1 MTDFSYRLVVLT
13 HGDSA
18 PLAGTLESFR
28 RMVTPA
34 PTSKRLHVDAA
45 LPDGCSAETP
55 CQVDPWFAPDET
67 FWAGGQYGFCEAVR
81 EVWMF
86 NSLLIEPVESSNP
99 EPFVFWLEHDFEFL
113 RPVNLAELA
122 TVLRA
127 EPEVAQ
133 MSLMRNAVNPA
144 ERRAGGLYALHRHE
158 YQPVTT
164 HAANAWLGGLGLYSL
179 QWLEQ
184 RMYYTTNANLMST
197 EFMRENPWPD
207 YEDHCEGRF
216 SHDLM
221 GRGYRFGVWGNGE
234 EWIHHTGV
242 RTGTG
247 Y

>member
-1 MTDFSYRLVVLT
+1 VSDFSYRLAVLT
-13 HGDSA
+13 HGDA
-18 PLAGTLESFR
+18 PTLDRTIESFAA
-28 RMVTPA
+28 MVTPR
-34 PTSKRLHVDAA
+34 PTDLVCVVDGEDGRLPPIEPLGSWGGIFLSEQRGFCGATAA
-45 LPDGCSAETP
+45 LWQQAAKDG
-55 CQVDPWFAPDET
+55 
-67 FWAGGQYGFCEAVR
+67 
-81 EVWMF
+81 
-86 NSLLIEPVESSNP
+86 P
-99 EPFVFWLEHDFEFL
+99 EHVFWLENDFEFL

-133 MSLMRNAVNPA
+133 MSLMRDAVNPI

-184 RMYYTTNANLMST
+184 RMYFTTNPSLMST
-197 EFMRENPWPD
+197 EFMRDNPWPD